1 MTNLNDTAA
10 AVASTA
16 TPPAAAAP
24 PTTPTSAATA
34 PAAWQD
40 RYADTMMGVF
50 APPLALLVRG
60 SGCYVWD
67 DSGVEYLDF
76 LGGIAVNSL
85 GHAHPDVVAAVTA
98 QVETLMH
105 VSNYFA
111 SAPQLDLAE
120 RLLRLTGAGTA
131 GRVYFCNSGTEAN
144 EAAFKLARLNT
155 SAQRSRILTLTES
168 FHGRTMGALALS
180 GKPAMRHPFE
190 PVPGGVEHI
199 APTLAALEAAVDD
212 TVAALFL
219 EPVQGEA
226 GVIDLPDGFLQ
237 RARELCTEHGVLL
250 ILDEVQTGVAR
261 TGSWFA
267 FQQFDIEPDAITL
280 AKGLGGGLPIG
291 ALITFGS
298 ASQLFQRGQHGSTYG
313 GNPLVTA
320 GSNAVLS
327 VIERDGLVENA
338 RHRGEQ
344 VRQIVAG
351 YKSPLISGARGRGL
365 LVGIALTQPVAAQL
379 AAAALAEGLI
389 VNAPNASTIRLAPPL
404 IVGDAELVVFGV
416 RFGRALNVVAAQ
428 LAADA
433 AAVS

>member
-1 MTNLNDTAA
+1 MTEQTEQTDPTAPTDLADRAITAA
-10 AVASTA
+10 
-16 TPPAAAAP
+16 
-24 PTTPTSAATA
+24 SAASAA
-34 PAAWQD
+34 PAAPWQE
-40 RYADTMMGVF
+40 RYADTMLGVF

-60 SGCYVWD
+60 SGCYVWND
-67 DSGVEYLDF
+67 AGVEYLDF
-76 LGGIAVNSL
+76 LGGIAVNAL
-85 GHAHPDVVAAVTA
+85 GHAHPDVVAAVSA
-98 QVETLMH
+98 QVDTLMH

-111 SAPQLDLAE
+111 SEPQLQLAE
-120 RLLRLTGAGTA
+120 RLLRLTGAGSD

-155 SAQRSRILTLTES
+155 TERRSRILTLTES

-180 GKPAMRHPFE
+180 GKPAMRQPFE

-199 APTLAALEAAVDD
+199 DPTLAALEAALDD

-237 RARELCTEHGVLL
+237 RARQLCTEHGVLL

-267 FQQFDIEPDAITL
+267 YQQFDVEPDALTL

-291 ALITFGS
+291 ALVTFG
-298 ASQLFQRGQHGSTYG
+298 ATSQLFQRGQHGSTYG

-327 VIERDGLVENA
+327 VIERDNLVDNA

-344 VRQIVAG
+344 LRQLVAG
-351 YKSPLISGARGRGL
+351 YESELIAGVRGRGL
-365 LVGIALTQPVAAQL
+365 LVGIALTRPVAARL

-404 IVGDAELVVFGV
+404 IVGDAELVVFGR
-416 RFGRALNVVAAQ
+416 RFGRALSVVAAQ
-428 LAADA
+428 LAAETA
-433 AAVS
+433 AAS